1 MMGSPSPRHRGVRY
15 SAVST
20 SPPPLPPAS
29 PAPRP
34 SHSSACSSY
43 SSSSRCRVPAARS
56 PGAHRILVDK
66 RGWLT
71 AREFTEILAL
81 SQVLPGPNI
90 VNVAIYV
97 ARPYRGTPGA
107 VAAFRRPAARA
118 TGGDR
123 AADGVVRAERRQRN
137 HPRHVSRGVAAAAAG
152 LMVATSLKVALP
164 YRHSLR
170 AVLLAALA
178 FAGVSLLH
186 WPLIVVVL
194 VLAPCGILAAWRGW
208 L

>member
-1 MMGSPSPRHRGVRY
+1 LVFVEL
-15 SAVST
+15 A
-20 SPPPLPPAS
+20 L
-29 PAPRP
+29 
-34 SHSSACSSY
+34 
-43 SSSSRCRVPAARS
+43 SSSGGALAP
-56 PGAHRILVDK
+56 AHRILVDK

-97 ARPYRGTPGA
+97 GTRYRGAPGA
-107 VAAFRRPAARA
+107 VAAFAGLLLAPLVVIVPLMVLYAQS
-118 TGGDR
+118 GDNELLR
-123 AADGVVRAERRQRN
+123 GTF
-137 HPRHVSRGVAAAAAG
+137 RGVAAAAAG

>member
-1 MMGSPSPRHRGVRY
+1 
-15 SAVST
+15 VST
-20 SPPPLPPAS
+20 SPPPRPAAPPS
-29 PAPRP
+29 VPAVSLVRLFLVFVEL
-34 SHSSACSSY
+34 AL
-43 SSSSRCRVPAARS
+43 SSSGGALAP
-56 PGAHRILVDK
+56 AHRILVDK

-97 ARPYRGTPGA
+97 GSRYRGAPGA
-107 VAAFRRPAARA
+107 VAAFAGLLLAPL
-118 TGGDR
+118 
-123 AADGVVRAERRQRN
+123 VVIVPLMVLYAQSGENELVRGTF
-137 HPRHVSRGVAAAAAG
+137 RGVAAAAAG

-194 VLAPCGILAAWRGW
+194 VLAPCGILVAWRGW

>member
-1 MMGSPSPRHRGVRY
+1 VRKNN
-15 SAVST
+15 VSSST
-20 SPPPLPPAS
+20 PPLPPAPPS
-29 PAPRP
+29 AP
-34 SHSSACSSY
+34 SVSLGGLFFGFFELAL
-43 SSSSRCRVPAARS
+43 SSSGGALAP
-56 PGAHRILVDK
+56 AHRILVDK

-97 ARPYRGTPGA
+97 GGRYHGAAGAATAFAGLLLAPLLVVVPLMVLYAQSGQNEWVRG
-107 VAAFRRPAARA
+107 AF
-118 TGGDR
+118 
-123 AADGVVRAERRQRN
+123 
-137 HPRHVSRGVAAAAAG
+137 RGVAAAAAG

-170 AVLLAALA
+170 AVLLAGLA
-178 FAGVSLLH
+178 FAAVGLMH
-186 WPLIVVVL
+186 WPLIGVVL
-194 VLAPCGILAAWRGW
+194 VLAPCGIVAAWRGW